1 MQLQICSV
9 ATGELQPSEVK
20 MHSSV
25 VGKNTAAVLILKS
38 AAKVRVG
45 TNSAA
50 KHPRFFSSYSPTGKP
65 RKVRH
70 RIFPP
75 WF

>member
-1 MQLQICSV
+1 
-9 ATGELQPSEVK
+9 

-45 TNSAA
+45 PNSAA
-50 KHPRFFSSYSPTGKP
+50 KHPRFFSSYSPTGKSAKQ
-65 RKVRH
+65 RR

-75 WF
+75 PFH